1 MPNPVRPP
9 RPALLAAVAA
19 LALLPAAARAD
30 QPKVGLIVFKDGSSL
45 QGYVVREKKTIIDQA
60 TGQPMQLA
68 EGFFLVDDLAR
79 RIIFSPSRIE
89 KVSEDQTFNPEEGA
103 IINRREID
111 LSFAKPLP
119 PIRKIVE
126 AGAFDEKWDRDFR
139 YETTDRIVVA
149 RQHLA
154 VLSPYYARLDGVP
167 RLVGHALAMPYRWN
181 SCYLTRELG
190 PEQVLNLLA
199 TSPDYRDSRE
209 LKEEERAIRR
219 VKVAQFMLQAGWAA
233 EAQEELERLAREL
246 PGQKERAETGL
257 EAIKKVRAAQ
267 RADDLRVAYR
277 AGQYAWVAKQ
287 VADFPE
293 EGVDERTLADV
304 RGLRA
309 DVEAGLDGV
318 KLARHFLKELPDA
331 VVNGGQARWL
341 APAAAAI
348 GDELTPGGVGRLKT
362 FLDQAQQAEQQRKNG
377 ATPELGPAQ
386 LLGLAVSGWLLGDT
400 AAESKVEVAE
410 RLWRTR
416 QLVLEYQK
424 TASRGDRQ
432 KLLYDYERRG
442 SDAIPLDEL
451 GQMIRLLPPPE
462 PEEKLDRAPREVQVG
477 GSELRGPK
485 YWLQL
490 PREYSHGRPC
500 PVLLVLHQVGEKPE
514 ETLEHWGEY
523 AERHGYILAAPEWAE
538 GTQTEYTFSAR
549 EHATVLDTL
558 RDLRRHYAVD
568 NDRVF
573 LAGWGQ
579 GGDMA
584 YDVGLAHPDLF
595 AGVVPM
601 SAFPGPWP
609 YRYRHNGQYLPF
621 YVING
626 DRSGDSRDNKA
637 MFQEWVPH
645 GYPVL
650 YVQYRGRGVEWF
662 GGELP
667 ALFDWMDRQR
677 RAHPTN
683 ELGRLS
689 VVSGDEFLTMR
700 PGDNRFY
707 WLSTDAIDERQ
718 LNEGPRFNPRP
729 LGATL
734 QANRRGNDFT
744 VRTQGIKQVTVW
756 LGSGDG
762 TADFDKPVT
771 VYLNTVKRWD
781 RKVTPSRETL
791 LEDFYARG
799 DRQQLVVARI
809 DLEVR

>member
-9 RPALLAAVAA
+9 RPALLVALAA
-19 LALLPAAARAD
+19 LGLLPAAARAD
-30 QPKVGLIVFKDGSSL
+30 QPKVGLIVFKDGFSI
-45 QGYVVREKKTIIDQA
+45 QGYIVREKKTITDQA
-60 TGQPMQLA
+60 TGQPVQLA

-89 KVSEDQTFNPEEGA
+89 KVSEDQTFNPDDGA

-111 LSFAKPLP
+111 LSFAKSLP
-119 PIRKIVE
+119 PIRQVLDV
-126 AGAFDEKWDRDFR
+126 GAFDDKWDRDFT
-139 YETTDRIVVA
+139 YQTTDRKVIA

-154 VLSPYYARLDGVP
+154 LLSPYYARLDGIP

-181 SCYLTRELG
+181 SCYLTRELE

-199 TSPDYRDSRE
+199 SAPDFKESRDM
-209 LKEEERAIRR
+209 KEEERAARR
-219 VKVAQFMLQAGWAA
+219 LKVAQFLLQAGWSD
-233 EAQEELERLAREL
+233 EARAELERLARDL
-246 PGQKERAETGL
+246 PGQKDRAETGL
-257 EAIKKVRAAQ
+257 EAIKKVRAMQ
-267 RADDLRVAYR
+267 RADDLRLAYR
-277 AGQYAWVAKQ
+277 AGQFAWLQKRL
-287 VADFPE
+287 ADFPE
-293 EGVDERTLADV
+293 DGVDERTLADV

-309 DVEAGLDGV
+309 DVEAAADNV
-318 KLARHFLKELPDA
+318 KLARRFLAELPEA
-331 VVNGGQARWL
+331 VVHANQARWL
-341 APAAAAI
+341 TPAAAAVA
-348 GDELTPGGVGRLKT
+348 GELTLDNVGRLET
-362 FLDQAQQAEQQRKNG
+362 FLAQAQQAERMRKNG
-377 ATPELGPAQ
+377 GTPELGPAQ
-386 LLGLAVSGWLLGDT
+386 LLALAVSGWLLGNT

-416 QLVLEYQK
+416 LFVLEYQK
-424 TASRGDRQ
+424 TASHGERE
-432 KLLYDYERRG
+432 KLLYDYDRRG
-442 SDAIPLDEL
+442 SDAIALDEL
-451 GQMIRLLPPPE
+451 AQVIRLLPPPE
-462 PEEKLDRAPREVQVG
+462 PEEKLDRQPREVFAG
-477 GSELRGPK
+477 GSELRGQH

-490 PREYSHGRPC
+490 PPEYTHGRSW
-500 PVLLVLHQVGEKPE
+500 PVLLALHQVGESPKD
-514 ETLEHWGEY
+514 TLDRWGEY
-523 AERHGYILAAPEWAE
+523 ADKHGYILAAPEWA
-538 GTQTEYTFSAR
+538 GNGQTEYTFSAR
-549 EHATVLDTL
+549 EHAAVLDTL
-558 RDLRRHYAVD
+558 HDLRRRFAVD
-568 NDRVF
+568 SDRVF

-584 YDVGLAHPDLF
+584 FDVGLAHPDLF
-595 AGVVPM
+595 AGAVPM

-621 YVING
+621 YVISG

-683 ELGRLS
+683 ELGRLGG
-689 VVSGDEFLTMR
+689 VSGDEFLTMR

-707 WLSTDAIDERQ
+707 WLTTDAIDERQ
-718 LNEGPRFNPRP
+718 LNEGPRFSPRP

-734 QANRRGNDFT
+734 QANRRGNDFV
-744 VRTQGIKQVTVW
+744 VRTQGIKQVSIW
-756 LGSGDG
+756 LPSGDA
-762 TADFDKPVT
+762 TADFDKPVS
-771 VYLNTVKRWD
+771 VYVNTTKRFD
-781 RKVTPSRETL
+781 RKVAPSREVL

-799 DRQQLVVARI
+799 DRQRLFVAHI